1 MPDTGAPYNIPF
13 ADPTDL
19 VRDWPALSED
29 VALAIVAALENIPVL
44 EKRIARFTGSGTWT
58 VPAGVTYAIAHIL
71 GGGGGIGTSGSGGNG
86 GSSSVAFAS
95 GTVTATG
102 ANKVGYD
109 GTSLEAATAGVA
121 NSGRSAGH
129 GSIGGSAARSPGAH
143 APDAHVIVA
152 GAAVTPAASI
162 TVTVGAGGSAG
173 TSGAAGGSGYVYI
186 EYYEEV

>member
-58 VPAGVTYAIAHIL
+58 VPAGVTC
-71 GGGGGIGTSGSGGNG
+71 
-86 GSSSVAFAS
+86 